1 MFEKIYTDFYL
12 KEDHS
17 EGDKLL
23 DEALLD
29 FTLNK
34 ELDDILD
41 KSILDE
47 RFIFESENLLEDF
60 DSKSSL
66 LDEETILLDE
76 GIKDIFKNSRKAPS
90 DFTKILKAK
99 NMIEREYGL
108 NLDKHISKY
117 KNDLSDIAHLVQN
130 KSNKLND
137 EKSVELLEKSI
148 TKKFLTF
155 LPNLLKEIS
164 DDLAET
170 LEDTAQELYGN
181 FADNDTAYGR
191 FIRSMLCAI
200 VPTSINTIF
209 DYLFKI
215 IFSDNELAEK
225 ITATCVAPLTEE
237 IAKLTAEKFVGRT
250 KHGLSTYNIYFNILE
265 FSDYFFKMFMQMS
278 ILLPF
283 LKKSEIAKTA
293 ILTRIPAVIV
303 HTVNTGL
310 IKLGMN
316 VNSELGGETMTIVTI
331 IIHAVFNGY
340 WSFFGDL
347 NKSIGG
353 KYLNK
358 SLNKA
363 LERSN
368 S

>member
-17 EGDKLL
+17 DVDKLL

-34 ELDDILD
+34 ELNDILD

-47 RFIFESENLLEDF
+47 RFIFESENLLEDLDF
-60 DSKSSL
+60 ENSL
-66 LDEETILLDE
+66 LSKDVVLLEE
-76 GIKDIFKNSRKAPS
+76 GIKDIFKNIRKAPS
-90 DFTKILKAK
+90 DFTKVLKAK

-170 LEDTAQELYGN
+170 LEYTAQELYGN

-200 VPTSINTIF
+200 IPTSINTIF
-209 DYLFKI
+209 NYLFKI
-215 IFSDNELAEK
+215 IFSDNELAGK

-265 FSDYFFKMFMQMS
+265 FSDYFFKIFMQMS
-278 ILLPF
+278 ILLPS

-293 ILTRIPAVIV
+293 ILARIPAIIM

-310 IKLGMN
+310 IKIGMN

-331 IIHAVFNGY
+331 IIHAGFNGF
-340 WSFFGDL
+340 WSFFKD
-347 NKSIGG
+347 SE
-353 KYLNK
+353 KY
-358 SLNKA
+358 SLGQRYLQKA

>member
-1 MFEKIYTDFYL
+1 ME
-12 KEDHS
+12 
-17 EGDKLL
+17 EG
-23 DEALLD
+23 
-29 FTLNK
+29 
-34 ELDDILD
+34 
-41 KSILDE
+41 
-47 RFIFESENLLEDF
+47 FIFESENFLEDF

-66 LDEETILLDE
+66 LDEDTILLEE
-76 GIKDIFKNSRKAPS
+76 GIKDIFKNIRKAPS
-90 DFTKILKAK
+90 DFTKVLKAK

-164 DDLAET
+164 DDLSET
-170 LEDTAQELYGN
+170 LEYTAQELYGN
-181 FADNDTAYGR
+181 FANNDTAYGR
-191 FIRSMLCAI
+191 FIRSMLCAL
-200 VPTSINTIF
+200 VPTAINTIF
-209 DYLFKI
+209 NYLFI
-215 IFSDNELAEK
+215 MIFYDSELAGK
-225 ITATCVAPLTEE
+225 ITSTCVAPLTEE

-250 KHGLSTYNIYFNILE
+250 KHGFSAYNIYFNILE
-265 FSDYFFKMFMQMS
+265 FSDYFFKMFKHMS
-278 ILLPF
+278 VLLPV

-293 ILTRIPAVIV
+293 ILTRIPAVIM

-347 NKSIGG
+347 SKSIGG
-353 KYLNK
+353 KYLTK

-363 LERSN
+363 RERSTN
-368 S
+368 